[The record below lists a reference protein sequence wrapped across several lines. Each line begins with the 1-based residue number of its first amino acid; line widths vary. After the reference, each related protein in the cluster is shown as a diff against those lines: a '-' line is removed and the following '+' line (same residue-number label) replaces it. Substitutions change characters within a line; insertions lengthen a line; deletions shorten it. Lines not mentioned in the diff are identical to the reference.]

1 MKFKENILIYAQIA
15 KHVMRWMTILANIL
29 YCLLGTFDNNSSNI
43 ILLILIQV
51 IYFPI
56 AGVVIAEW
64 KARCSESF
72 K

>member
-15 KHVMRWMTILANIL
+15 KHVVRWMAILANIL
-29 YCLLGTFDNNSSNI
+29 YCSLGTFDSKSSNI

-56 AGVVIAEW
+56 VGIIIAEW
-64 KARCSESF
+64 KARCSE
-72 K
+72 